1 MNIQIK
7 EFLELEAFKRLRSS
21 SAKNQLNAN
30 SHNSKQIIF
39 DVFIVINDV
48 SPPDSKKNSD
58 LFT

>member
-39 DVFIVINDV
+39 DVLIVIKDV
-48 SPPDSKKNSD
+48 SDSDSKENSN
-58 LFT
+58 LFC